1 MVCIIGDKYGFR
13 PVPVTMDKNIFET
26 LLGSV
31 KSHPGGKHAAE
42 LLVQWYKLDEN
53 SIPAAYVLQPVSK
66 FYPHAYK
73 HHANDADEKK
83 GKEERQQ
90 WWQTL
95 ETMTEALRK
104 AANQIDFTAFPSSEM
119 TEEDFKISVTETE
132 ITTGMNGEGVDPKY
146 MILFIR
152 SLKELHEMDLNN
164 NKFTKRFVDK
174 GNASEAVS
182 TKTLLQSLKSKCQ
195 EVIPEDN
202 ICRLVIIVK
211 LTMILRFFLS
221 HDTF

>member
-53 SIPAAYVLQPVSK
+53 SIPAAYVLQPVST

-104 AANQIDFTAFPSSEM
+104 AASQIDFTAFPSSEM

-182 TKTLLQSLKSKCQ
+182 TNTLLQSLKSKCQ

>member
-13 PVPVTMDKNIFET
+13 PVPVTIDKNIFEM

-31 KSHPGGKHAAE
+31 KSNPGGKRAAE

-53 SIPAAYVLQPVSK
+53 SIPTAYILQPVST
-66 FYPHAYK
+66 FYPLAYK

-104 AANQIDFTAFPSSEM
+104 AASQIDFTAFPLSEM

-164 NKFTKRFVDK
+164 NKFTKRFVILAKLHIID
-174 GNASEAVS
+174 SPR
-182 TKTLLQSLKSKCQ
+182 KSGFK
-195 EVIPEDN
+195 EVISMAKSFESQAEEDEKKKN
-202 ICRLVIIVK
+202 G
-211 LTMILRFFLS
+211 ILLFSPQQITARK
-221 HDTF
+221 

>member
-13 PVPVTMDKNIFET
+13 PVPVTIDKNIFEM

-31 KSHPGGKHAAE
+31 KSQSGGQRAAE

-53 SIPAAYVLQPVSK
+53 SVPAAYVLQPVST
-66 FYPHAYK
+66 FYQHAYK

-83 GKEERQQ
+83 GKEERHQ

-104 AANQIDFTAFPSSEM
+104 AASQIDFTAFPLSEM

-132 ITTGMNGEGVDPKY
+132 ITTGKNGEGVDPKY

-152 SLKELHEMDLNN
+152 SLKGLHEMDQTNH
-164 NKFTKRFVDK
+164 KFTRRFVDK
-174 GNASEAVS
+174 GNTNEAVS
-182 TKTLLQSLKSKCQ
+182 TKTLLQRLKSKCQ
-195 EVIPEDN
+195 EIIPEDN
-202 ICRLVIIVK
+202 VCRLVIIVK
-211 LTMILRFFLS
+211 LTMRF
-221 HDTF
+221 